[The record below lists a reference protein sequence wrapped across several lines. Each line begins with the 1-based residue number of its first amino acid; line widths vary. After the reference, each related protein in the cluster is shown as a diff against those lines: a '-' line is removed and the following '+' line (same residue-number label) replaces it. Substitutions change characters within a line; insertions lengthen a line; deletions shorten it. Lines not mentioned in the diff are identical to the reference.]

1 MRFLP
6 LIWSGIR
13 RKPGRSIL
21 IFLQVSVAFALF
33 GVLQGMKTGVDE
45 LISRARAD
53 LLLVHGSLSLIDP
66 LPLGL
71 LEQIRTVPGV
81 KAVVPVELFGGIY
94 QQPTQQIGIVAIRPD
109 AEWLS
114 AFTYTVAP
122 DQAAAFATT
131 RTGTLI
137 RQSVADK
144 YGWKVGD
151 RVPLITNT
159 AQRDGSTTWSFNIV
173 GTYTDS
179 DVAGG
184 SDVILI
190 QYDYFD
196 EARALG
202 KGSVSHFNAS
212 IFDPRQ
218 AASVADAIDLR
229 FANSTH
235 ATKTES
241 LRELA
246 QMQLQSIGDLN
257 FLIRAVVSAVLVAL
271 FFATTTMLMQSVRER
286 TPELAV
292 LKTLGFAN
300 STLFLFIVA
309 EAAFVC
315 VIAAGFGL
323 ILALVAFPFA
333 SKFVPGL
340 SMPVPVVAIGLACAA
355 LVALISASAPAIR
368 AARLNIVAALGSR

>member
-6 LIWSGIR
+6 LIWSGIW

>member
-6 LIWSGIR
+6 LIWSGIW
-13 RKPGRSIL
+13 RKPGRSVL

-33 GVLQGMKTGVDE
+33 GVLQGMKTGVDR
-45 LISRARAD
+45 LIEQARAD

-71 LEQIRTVPGV
+71 LERIRSVPGV
-81 KAVVPVELFGGIY
+81 KTVVPVELFGGIY
-94 QQPTQQIGIVAIRPD
+94 QKPDQQIGIVAIRPD
-109 AEWLS
+109 EGWLS

-122 DQAAAFATT
+122 PQATAFQQN
-131 RTGTLI
+131 RTATLI

-144 YGWKVGD
+144 YGWKIGD
-151 RVPLITNT
+151 RIPLITDT
-159 AQRDGSTTWSFNIV
+159 AQRDGSTTWSFEIV
-173 GTYTDS
+173 GTYTDT

-196 EARALG
+196 EARLLNQ
-202 KGSVSHFNAS
+202 GSVSHFNAS
-212 IFDPRQ
+212 IVDPRQ
-218 AASVADAIDLR
+218 AVTVADAIDR
-229 FANSTH
+229 QFANSTH
-235 ATKTES
+235 STRTES

-271 FFATTTMLMQSVRER
+271 FFATSTLLMQSVRER

-292 LKTLGFAN
+292 LKTLGFAD
-300 STLFLFIVA
+300 SALFLFIVA

-315 VIAAGFGL
+315 VLAAGFGL
-323 ILALVAFPFA
+323 ALALVAFPFA
-333 SKFVPGL
+333 AKFVPGL
-340 SMPVPVVAIGLACAA
+340 SMPAPVVAIGLGCAA
-355 LVALISASAPAIR
+355 LVALVSASPPAIR